1 MKDKRSRKEQRRDR
15 QQHYEELESR
25 HDAKALERFRK
36 PAYQSVSVAEYLA
49 RKYDITAQRRWIPL
63 QTENLKNEN
72 NAKKSYLRKYRKHG
86 KRIKRIEAEI
96 DEIRSMKM
104 YPSMNNDGMP
114 HGSNQNDLSSYAAVL
129 QEREEELY
137 REGVSQVQSY
147 KDIAFRISR
156 LEDQDERDVL
166 FYRYI
171 KGYDWW
177 KIAQIMDYSERWIY
191 ELHGR
196 ALKKIEIS

>member
-1 MKDKRSRKEQRRDR
+1 
-15 QQHYEELESR
+15 
-25 HDAKALERFRK
+25 
-36 PAYQSVSVAEYLA
+36 
-49 RKYDITAQRRWIPL
+49 
-63 QTENLKNEN
+63 
-72 NAKKSYLRKYRKHG
+72 
-86 KRIKRIEAEI
+86 
-96 DEIRSMKM
+96 M

-114 HGSNQNDLSSYAAVL
+114 HGSSQNDLSSYAAVL

-156 LEDQDERDVL
+156 LDDQDERDVL
-166 FYRYI
+166 FYMYI

-196 ALKKIEIS
+196 ALKKMEIS

>member
-1 MKDKRSRKEQRRDR
+1 
-15 QQHYEELESR
+15 
-25 HDAKALERFRK
+25 
-36 PAYQSVSVAEYLA
+36 
-49 RKYDITAQRRWIPL
+49 
-63 QTENLKNEN
+63 
-72 NAKKSYLRKYRKHG
+72 
-86 KRIKRIEAEI
+86 
-96 DEIRSMKM
+96 M
-104 YPSMNNDGMP
+104 YPPMNNDGMP
-114 HGSNQNDLSSYAAVL
+114 HGSSQNDLSSYAAVL

>member
-1 MKDKRSRKEQRRDR
+1 
-15 QQHYEELESR
+15 
-25 HDAKALERFRK
+25 
-36 PAYQSVSVAEYLA
+36 
-49 RKYDITAQRRWIPL
+49 
-63 QTENLKNEN
+63 
-72 NAKKSYLRKYRKHG
+72 
-86 KRIKRIEAEI
+86 
-96 DEIRSMKM
+96 M

-114 HGSNQNDLSSYAAVL
+114 HGSSQNDLSSYAAVL

-196 ALKKIEIS
+196 ALKKMEIS

>member
-1 MKDKRSRKEQRRDR
+1 
-15 QQHYEELESR
+15 
-25 HDAKALERFRK
+25 
-36 PAYQSVSVAEYLA
+36 
-49 RKYDITAQRRWIPL
+49 
-63 QTENLKNEN
+63 
-72 NAKKSYLRKYRKHG
+72 
-86 KRIKRIEAEI
+86 
-96 DEIRSMKM
+96 M

-114 HGSNQNDLSSYAAVL
+114 HGSSQNDLSSYAAVL

-147 KDIAFRISR
+147 KDIPFRISR

>member
-1 MKDKRSRKEQRRDR
+1 
-15 QQHYEELESR
+15 
-25 HDAKALERFRK
+25 
-36 PAYQSVSVAEYLA
+36 
-49 RKYDITAQRRWIPL
+49 
-63 QTENLKNEN
+63 
-72 NAKKSYLRKYRKHG
+72 
-86 KRIKRIEAEI
+86 
-96 DEIRSMKM
+96 MKM

-114 HGSNQNDLSSYAAVL
+114 HGSSQNDLSSYAAVL

-196 ALKKIEIS
+196 ALKKMEIS

>member
-1 MKDKRSRKEQRRDR
+1 
-15 QQHYEELESR
+15 
-25 HDAKALERFRK
+25 
-36 PAYQSVSVAEYLA
+36 
-49 RKYDITAQRRWIPL
+49 
-63 QTENLKNEN
+63 
-72 NAKKSYLRKYRKHG
+72 
-86 KRIKRIEAEI
+86 
-96 DEIRSMKM
+96 M

-114 HGSNQNDLSSYAAVL
+114 HGSSQNDLSSYAAVL

-177 KIAQIMDYSERWIY
+177 KIAQIMDYSESWIY

-196 ALKKIEIS
+196 ALRKIEIS